1 MTAQTNPLAR
11 HGGLSYLHI
20 PAREPQKSATFY
32 QQVLG
37 WKIEQRSA
45 DNFRFSVDDGLLI
58 GGFGSHGD
66 ALGAAGFVPYFY
78 VEDIEAA
85 LGRVTASGGEI
96 ADPVRTEGDIRV
108 VEIRDPAGNR
118 LGLWRFA

>member
-11 HGGLSYLHI
+11 QGGLSYLHI

-32 QQVLG
+32 EQVLG
-37 WKIEQRSA
+37 WKIERRSA
-45 DNFRFSVDDGLLI
+45 DNFRFSDADGLLI
-58 GGFGSHGD
+58 GGFGAHTD
-66 ALGAAGFVPYFY
+66 ALGAGFVPYFY
-78 VEDIEAA
+78 VDDIEAA
-85 LGRVTASGGEI
+85 LARVTASGGEI

-108 VEIRDPAGNR
+108 AEIRDPAGNR